1 MKKFLRAAGYT
12 AGTALLLL
20 GLVYFIAW
28 RSPKYYRTTTAHGA
42 YPIVAFKDYN
52 GEHPRPYV
60 IGTSA
65 VTVFGAAHTRD
76 PKDSQIA
83 LIDSRWKALRPTVAL
98 VEGRLGF
105 LLPGLMDPVKN
116 LGEGGHVKALAAA
129 DGIPVYNW
137 DLDKETLAHSLAKQF
152 SPAQVALAQVLNPYF
167 GQLRFGKP
175 SDPAAFLAPFF
186 GRAKYVGF
194 QDSLRTVADIDR
206 YWQRYFPGTDWRGVS
221 DETALPGYL
230 ADMMAAGNDL
240 RNQQLVAAVRE
251 LTAKGERVFVLCG
264 SSHAF
269 CVAPSF
275 TSARAAAPLS
285 ATRDLADL

>member
-1 MKKFLRAAGYT
+1 MKKFLRIAGYT

-20 GLVYFIAW
+20 ALVFFVAW
-28 RSPKYYRTTTAHGA
+28 RSPKYYRTSGTHGA
-42 YPIVAFKDYN
+42 YPIVAFKDYS

-60 IGTSA
+60 IGTPA

-76 PKDSQIA
+76 PKDSQLL
-83 LIDSRWKALRPTVAL
+83 LIDARWKALRPTVAL

-105 LLPGLMDPVKN
+105 LLPGIMDPVRN
-116 LGEGGHVKALAAA
+116 LGEGGHVKALASA

-137 DLDKETLAHSLAKQF
+137 DLDKETLAQGLSKRF
-152 SPAQVALAQVLNPYF
+152 PPAQVALAQVLNPYF

-186 GRAKYVGF
+186 ERARYVGM
-194 QDSLRTVADIDR
+194 QDSLKTIADIDR
-206 YWQRYFPGTDWRGVS
+206 LWQRYFSGTDWRNVS
-221 DETALPGYL
+221 DEHALPGYL
-230 ADMMAAGNDL
+230 AEMMAAGNDL
-240 RNQQLVAAVRE
+240 RNQQLVAAVKE

-275 TSARAAAPLS
+275 SPTTALLPTAA
-285 ATRDLADL
+285 RDLADR